1 MSAREA
7 KNNKPANNW
16 NTQKTTTER
25 EKMGNNVKQCKIDET
40 IVNKE

>member
-25 EKMGNNVKQCKIDET
+25 EKNGKQCKNNVKLMKQ
-40 IVNKE
+40 